1 MKPLSILSVLLAS
14 SGLATAEGV
23 ISFFQEYNCQGL
35 YVAQV
40 YDPPANGEG
49 ECVEH
54 HYRSAT
60 ANYSDPGYIYELSL
74 KLKTRTLDADLQ
86 FLIVTVYLDYDC
98 FGRKVPLR
106 PGLCHNDRFKTF
118 SYDHGS

>member
-60 ANYSDPGYIYELSL
+60 ANYSDPGYI
-74 KLKTRTLDADLQ
+74 
-86 FLIVTVYLDYDC
+86 FTVYLDYDC